1 MPVNGDAACA
11 PREGDARRLAH
22 GSRRGVMLRPAT
34 PEDAAAIAD
43 IYAPYVTARAIWVET
58 NPPDASAMRS
68 RIEGCGDLYPWL
80 VATDDCTAVPGFADA
95 CPYCPPPANR
105 FLVADDVHGQRRCG
119 LYGTDE

>member
-34 PEDAAAIAD
+34 PADAAAIAD
-43 IYAPYVTARAIWVET
+43 LYAPYVTASVISFEK

-68 RIEGCGDLYPWL
+68 RIEACGDPYPWL
-80 VATDDCTAVPGFADA
+80 VAARSEARRVGTGTVRQGGCGGARVP
-95 CPYCPPPANR
+95 
-105 FLVADDVHGQRRCG
+105 
-119 LYGTDE
+119 